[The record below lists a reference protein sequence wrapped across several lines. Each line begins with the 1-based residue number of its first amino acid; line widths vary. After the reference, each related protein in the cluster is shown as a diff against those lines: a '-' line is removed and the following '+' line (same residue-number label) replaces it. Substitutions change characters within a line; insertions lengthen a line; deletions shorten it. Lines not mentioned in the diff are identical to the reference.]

1 MASTYSDSLKLELM
15 ETGANAATWGTN
27 TNTNLE
33 VLDAFAQGYVS
44 KSVAGSTDVT
54 LTTGNAD
61 PDAESANKVIELTGA
76 LTGAISVL
84 IPAVTGGSEY
94 LIYNNTSGAYA
105 LTIAATG
112 HVANGVVVTQGAY
125 SRVYC
130 DGTPNFNVAVS
141 TSLLGA
147 VNTKGAFIADSTAEF
162 NSTVSL
168 DAGATVTAG
177 QNLTAGSG
185 AINLYSNG
193 VATATTFSGSG
204 ASLTNLPAANLAGTI
219 ANISG
224 ANLTDL
230 NASNVASGTLSNDRL
245 DTVPTTKGGTGLTS
259 LGTAGQV
266 LTVTAPGTAVAYESI
281 SAGGSYAMTV
291 FTSSGTYT
299 KPAGLSDAKIRV
311 LGGGGGGGWP
321 HYTAGNH
328 QSGPGGGGGYAEEYL
343 DAPAISATETVT
355 VGGGGAGG
363 NQANPDASHNGATGG
378 TSSFGSFV
386 SASGGGGGGG
396 ASYFGNAQFGG
407 GGAGGIGTGGQVNYG
422 GLGGASNPTGGLG
435 FGNTVMASRRNV
447 SLAQPGNNAGTNSG
461 VAATGQS
468 SVPYPSQPGG
478 QTGKSGAAGIVIVEE
493 FS

>member
-44 KSVAGSTDVT
+44 KSVAGSADVT

-130 DGTPNFNVAVS
+130 DGTANFNVAVS
-141 TSLLGA
+141 TSVLGA

-177 QNLTAGSG
+177 QSLVAGSG

-224 ANLTDL
+224 ANLTDI

-259 LGTAGQV
+259 LGSAGQV
-266 LTVTAPGTAVAYESI
+266 LTVTAPGSAVAYESI
-281 SAGGSYAMTV
+281 SAGGTFVQTV
-291 FTSSGTYT
+291 FTSSGTFS
-299 KPAGLSDAKIRV
+299 KPASLHSVKVRV
-311 LGGGGGGGWP
+311 MGGGGGGG
-321 HYTAGNH
+321 
-328 QSGPGGGGGYAEEYL
+328 GPPTGGGGGGGYAEDYIEAGSL
-343 DAPAISATETVT
+343 AASETVT
-355 VGGGGAGG
+355 VGGGGSGTNSNSGG
-363 NQANPDASHNGATGG
+363 GGG

-386 SASGGGGGGG
+386 SASGGGG
-396 ASYFGNAQFGG
+396 APTPSNAT
-407 GGAGGIGTGGQVNYG
+407 GGIGSGGQVNYG
-422 GLGGASNPTGGLG
+422 GQAGTRGFVALVLYFTGNSTLGAKRTAALS
-435 FGNTVMASRRNV
+435 
-447 SLAQPGNNAGTNSG
+447 QPGNSGGSNSGCGGVANAGGGSAG
-461 VAATGQS
+461 V
-468 SVPYPSQPGG
+468 
-478 QTGKSGAAGIVIVEE
+478 VIVES

>member
-15 ETGANAATWGTN
+15 ATGANAATWGTN

-44 KSVAGSTDVT
+44 KSVAGSADVT

-130 DGTPNFNVAVS
+130 DGTANFNVAVS

-147 VNTKGAFIADSTAEF
+147 VTTKGAAVF
-162 NSTVSL
+162 

-177 QNLTAGSG
+177 QDLTAGSG
-185 AINLYSNG
+185 GINLYSNG

-224 ANLTDL
+224 ANLTAL
-230 NASNVASGTLSNDRL
+230 NASNVASGTLASDRL
-245 DTVPTTKGGTGLTS
+245 PTVPTTKGGTGLTA

-281 SAGGSYAMTV
+281 SAGGSYTMTV
-291 FTSSGTYT
+291 FTSSGTWT
-299 KPAGLSDAKIRV
+299 KPAGLADVKIRV
-311 LGGGGGGGWP
+311 LGGGGGAGWAASAP
-321 HYTAGNH
+321 T
-328 QSGPGGGGGYAEEYL
+328 SGHFSGTGGGGGYAEEYL
-343 DAPAISATETVT
+343 DAPAIGATETVT
-355 VGGGGAGG
+355 VGPGGAGG
-363 NQANPDASHNGATGG
+363 LGVYGSNTVVPGSAGG
-378 TSSFGSFV
+378 TSSFGAFV
-386 SASGGGGGGG
+386 SSSGGAGGGGMVNG
-396 ASYFGNAQFGG
+396 SYAG
-407 GGAGGIGTGGQVNYG
+407 GGAGGIGTGGQFNYG
-422 GLGGASNPTGGLG
+422 GQAGRALNDGGGYSGSTPMAFKVSTGLHLN
-435 FGNTVMASRRNV
+435 GNI
-447 SLAQPGNNAGTNSG
+447 AGSNSG
-461 VAATGQS
+461 NGATGRENLATHIGT
-468 SVPYPSQPGG
+468 PR
-478 QTGKSGAAGIVIVEE
+478 GAEGSAGIVIVEE

>member
-44 KSVAGSTDVT
+44 KSVAGSADVT

-112 HVANGVVVTQGAY
+112 HAANGVVVTQGAY

-147 VNTKGAFIADSTAEF
+147 VTTKGAAVF
-162 NSTVSL
+162 

-177 QNLTAGSG
+177 QDLTAGSG
-185 AINLYSNG
+185 AIIARSNG
-193 VATATTFSGSG
+193 QVSATLFTGSG
-204 ASLTNLPAANLAGTI
+204 DGLTNLPAANLAGTI
-219 ANISG
+219 SNISG
-224 ANLTDL
+224 ANLTNLPAANLAGTISQISGQNLTTL

-245 DTVPTTKGGTGLTS
+245 DTVPTTKGGTGLTA

-281 SAGGSYAMTV
+281 SAGGNYTMSV

-299 KPAGLSDAKIRV
+299 KPAGLAALRV
-311 LGGGGGGGWP
+311 RVIGGGGGGG
-321 HYTAGNH
+321 GN
-328 QSGPGGGGGYAEEYL
+328 SPPGNTPRPGAGGGLGEKSIQAG
-343 DAPAISATETVT
+343 SVGATETVT
-355 VGGGGAGG
+355 IGGGGGG
-363 NQANPDASHNGATGG
+363 GGGRDGGSSGG
-378 TSSFGSFV
+378 TSSFGSHV
-386 SASGGGGGGG
+386 SSSGGGGGGSG
-396 ASYFGNAQFGG
+396 PGTSTGSY
-407 GGAGGIGTGGQVNYG
+407 GTGGVGSG
-422 GLGGASNPTGGLG
+422 GTFNMGGFYIQSSAISGRRNTSSSLGNSGTGG
-435 FGNTVMASRRNV
+435 TAPVYYS
-447 SLAQPGNNAGTNSG
+447 AG
-461 VAATGQS
+461 Q
-468 SVPYPSQPGG
+468 GG
-478 QTGKSGAAGIVIVEE
+478 DSGIVIVEE

>member
-44 KSVAGSTDVT
+44 KSVAGSANIT

-61 PDAESANKVIELTGA
+61 PNAEAANKVIELTGT
-76 LTGAISVL
+76 LTGDIVVF

-94 LIYNNTSGAYA
+94 LFFNNTSGSQT

-112 HVANGVVVTQGAY
+112 HTANGAVVTQGAY

-130 DGTPNFNVAVS
+130 DGTADFNVKIQ

-147 VNTKGAFIADSTAEF
+147 VTTKGAFIADSTAEF

-177 QNLTAGSG
+177 QSLVAGSG

-224 ANLTDL
+224 ANLTNL
-230 NASNVASGTLSNDRL
+230 NAANVATGTLSNDRL
-245 DTVPTTKGGTGLTS
+245 DTIPTTKGGTGLTS
-259 LGTAGQV
+259 LGSAGQV
-266 LTVTAPGTAVAYESI
+266 LTVTAPGSAVAFESI
-281 SAGGSYAMTV
+281 SAGGSFTMTV
-291 FTSSGTYT
+291 FTSSGTWT
-299 KPAGLSDAKIRV
+299 KPAGLSDVKVRV
-311 LGGGGGGGWP
+311 LGGGGGGG
-321 HYTAGNH
+321 AGN
-328 QSGPGGGGGYAEEYL
+328 SPGGGGGGGGGYAEEYL
-343 DAPAISATETVT
+343 DAPAIGATESVT
-355 VGGGGAGG
+355 VGAGG
-363 NQANPDASHNGATGG
+363 NKGVAFPGTTPGGSGG

-386 SASGGGGGGG
+386 SASGGSGGGGQPG
-396 ASYFGNAQFGG
+396 PNAGG
-407 GGAGGIGTGGQVNYG
+407 TGGIGSGGQFNFGGQGNDSNPSGKSPLLGNSPMAFKRNANTNTGGNNG
-422 GLGGASNPTGGLG
+422 GS
-435 FGNTVMASRRNV
+435 
-447 SLAQPGNNAGTNSG
+447 NSG
-461 VAATGQS
+461 CGAGSAGS
-468 SVPYPSQPGG
+468 EPSG
-478 QTGKSGAAGIVIVEE
+478 QTGAAGIVIVEE

>member
-15 ETGANAATWGTN
+15 ATGANAATWGTN

-44 KSVAGSTDVT
+44 KSVAGSADVT
-54 LTTGNAD
+54 LSTGNAD
-61 PDAESANKVIELTGA
+61 PNAESANKVIELTGA

-105 LTIAATG
+105 LTVAATG
-112 HVANGVVVTQGAY
+112 HAANGVVVTQGAY

-130 DGTPNFNVAVS
+130 DGTANFNVAVS
-141 TSLLGA
+141 TSVLGA

-162 NSTVSL
+162 NSTVTL

-224 ANLTDL
+224 ANLTTL
-230 NASNVASGTLSNDRL
+230 NASNVSSGTLASDRL
-245 DTVPTTKGGTGLTS
+245 PTVPTTKGGTGLTA
-259 LGTAGQV
+259 LGSAGQV
-266 LTVTAPGTAVAYESI
+266 LTVTAPGSAVAYESI
-281 SAGGSYAMTV
+281 SAGGSYTMTV
-291 FTSSGTYT
+291 FTSSGTWT
-299 KPAGLSDAKIRV
+299 KPAGLADVKIRV
-311 LGGGGGGGWP
+311 LGGGGGGGYSNP
-321 HYTAGNH
+321 GGTAG
-328 QSGPGGGGGYAEEYL
+328 GGSAGGYAEEYL

-363 NQANPDASHNGATGG
+363 NTAGGNAFPGTGG
-378 TSSFGSFV
+378 ATSSFGSFI

-396 ASYFGNAQFGG
+396 SGGGPTGNGGGSTGGIGSGGQFNYGGQGNGPHPSGGQFGG
-407 GGAGGIGTGGQVNYG
+407 GSYMAFRRSFPGTT
-422 GLGGASNPTGGLG
+422 S
-435 FGNTVMASRRNV
+435 
-447 SLAQPGNNAGTNSG
+447 GNNAGSNSG
-461 VAATGQS
+461 VGAS
-468 SVPYPSQPGG
+468 SKNGG
-478 QTGKSGAAGIVIVEE
+478 GSSGGGSDGIVIVEE

>member
-33 VLDAFAQGYVS
+33 VLDAFTQGYLL
-44 KSVAGSTDVT
+44 KSVAGSSDVT

-61 PDAESANKVIELTGA
+61 PNAEAANKVIELTGA
-76 LTGAISVL
+76 LTGDIRVL

-94 LIYNNTSGAYA
+94 LFFNNTSGSQT

-112 HVANGVVVTQGAY
+112 HNANGAVITQGAY

-130 DGTPNFNVAVS
+130 DGTANFNVKVQ

-147 VNTKGAFIADSTAEF
+147 VTTKGAFVA
-162 NSTVSL
+162 

-177 QNLTAGSG
+177 QNLVAGSG

-224 ANLTDL
+224 ANLTNL
-230 NASNVASGTLSNDRL
+230 NAANVATGTLSNDRL
-245 DTVPTTKGGTGLTS
+245 DTIPTTKGGTGLTS
-259 LGTAGQV
+259 LGSAGQV
-266 LTVTAPGTAVAYESI
+266 LTVTAPGSAVAFESI

-299 KPAGLSDAKIRV
+299 KPTGLSDVKIRV

-321 HYTAGNH
+321 HYEGNPGNH
-328 QSGPGGGGGYAEEYL
+328 YSGPGGGGGYAEEYL
-343 DAPAISATETVT
+343 DAPAIGATETVT

-363 NQANPDASHNGATGG
+363 TQSNPNSLHPGATGG

-396 ASYFGNAQFGG
+396 ANITGNYGS

-422 GLGGASNPTGGLG
+422 GQGSQPNQYSGTG
-435 FGNTVMASRRNV
+435 FGNTVMANRRNHGV
-447 SLAQPGNNAGTNSG
+447 GQPGNNAGTNSG
-461 VAATGQS
+461 VGATGQKS
-468 SVPYPSQPGG
+468 TPYPSQPSG
-478 QTGKSGAAGIVIVEE
+478 QAGKPGAAGIVIVEE

>member
-147 VNTKGAFIADSTAEF
+147 VTTKGAAVF
-162 NSTVSL
+162 

-177 QNLTAGSG
+177 QDLTAGSG
-185 AINLYSNG
+185 GINLYSNG

-281 SAGGSYAMTV
+281 SAGGSYSMTI

-299 KPAGLSDAKIRV
+299 KPAGLSDVKIRV
-311 LGGGGGGGWP
+311 LGGGGGAGWP
-321 HYTAGNH
+321 YYAPGGGGSNH
-328 QSGPGGGGGYAEEYL
+328 QSGPGGGGGYAETYL
-343 DAPAISATETVT
+343 DAPAIGATETVT
-355 VGGGGAGG
+355 IGGGGAGG
-363 NQANPDASHNGATGG
+363 NSASPNASHNGATGG
-378 TSSFGSFV
+378 TSSFGSFA

-396 ASYFGNAQFGG
+396 ANYYGSASFGG

-422 GLGGASNPTGGLG
+422 GSGGLANPTGGLG
-435 FGNTVMASRRNV
+435 FGNTVMASRRNL
-447 SLAQPGNNAGTNSG
+447 SLSQPGNNAGTNSG
-461 VAATGQS
+461 VGATGQGA
-468 SVPYPSQPGG
+468 VPYPQQPT
-478 QTGKSGAAGIVIVEE
+478 QSGKAGAAGIVIVEE

>member
-44 KSVAGSTDVT
+44 KSVAGSSDVT

-112 HVANGVVVTQGAY
+112 HAANGVVVTQGAY

-130 DGTPNFNVAVS
+130 DGTANFNVAVS
-141 TSLLGA
+141 TSVLGA

-245 DTVPTTKGGTGLTS
+245 DTVPTTKGGTGLTA

-291 FTSSGTYT
+291 FTSSGTWT
-299 KPAGLSDAKIRV
+299 KPAGLADVKIRV
-311 LGGGGGGGWP
+311 LGGGGGGATGTNQTP
-321 HYTAGNH
+321 TG
-328 QSGPGGGGGYAEEYL
+328 GTGGGGGYAEEYL
-343 DAPAISATETVT
+343 NAPAIGATETIT
-355 VGGGGAGG
+355 VGAGG
-363 NQANPDASHNGATGG
+363 NGGSGGSGGGGSGG

-386 SASGGGGGGG
+386 SAT
-396 ASYFGNAQFGG
+396 
-407 GGAGGIGTGGQVNYG
+407 GGAGGQAGSPNLAGNGGNG
-422 GLGGASNPTGGLG
+422 GLGAGGQFNYAGQGGGPINPNSTIQTGRFAGNSPMAGRGTASPTTSASGNSGG
-435 FGNTVMASRRNV
+435 N
-447 SLAQPGNNAGTNSG
+447 NSG
-461 VAATGQS
+461 VSGTGS
-468 SVPYPSQPGG
+468 PGETPAG
-478 QTGKSGAAGIVIVEE
+478 GSGSAGIVIVEE

>member
-44 KSVAGSTDVT
+44 KSVAGSADVT

-130 DGTPNFNVAVS
+130 DGTANFNVAVS
-141 TSLLGA
+141 TSVLGA

-224 ANLTDL
+224 ANLTTL
-230 NASNVASGTLSNDRL
+230 NASNVSSGTLASDRL
-245 DTVPTTKGGTGLTS
+245 PTVPTTKGGTGLTA
-259 LGTAGQV
+259 LGSAGQV
-266 LTVTAPGTAVAYESI
+266 LTVTAPGSAVAYESI
-281 SAGGSYAMTV
+281 SAGGSYTMTV
-291 FTSSGTYT
+291 FTSSGTWT
-299 KPAGLSDAKIRV
+299 KPAGLADVKIRV
-311 LGGGGGGGWP
+311 LGGGGGGGYSNP
-321 HYTAGNH
+321 
-328 QSGPGGGGGYAEEYL
+328 SGSAGGGSAGGYAEEYL

-355 VGGGGAGG
+355 VGAGGAGG
-363 NQANPDASHNGATGG
+363 NTAAGFAFPGTGG
-378 TSSFGSFV
+378 ATSSFGSFI
-386 SASGGGGGGG
+386 SASGGGAGGG
-396 ASYFGNAQFGG
+396 SGNSPGGTGG
-407 GGAGGIGTGGQVNYG
+407 GSTGGIGTGGQFNYG
-422 GLGGASNPTGGLG
+422 GQGNGSHPSGGEMGGNSYMAFKRSFPTG
-435 FGNTVMASRRNV
+435 TTS
-447 SLAQPGNNAGTNSG
+447 GNNAGSNSG
-461 VAATGQS
+461 VGAS
-468 SVPYPSQPGG
+468 S
-478 QTGKSGAAGIVIVEE
+478 KSGGSTSGSGSDGIVIVEE

>member
-44 KSVAGSTDVT
+44 KSVAGSADVT

-130 DGTPNFNVAVS
+130 DGTANFNVAVS
-141 TSLLGA
+141 TSVLGA

-162 NSTVSL
+162 NSTVTL

-224 ANLTDL
+224 ANLTTL
-230 NASNVASGTLSNDRL
+230 NAANVSSGTLSSDRL

-259 LGTAGQV
+259 LGSAGQV

-281 SAGGSYAMTV
+281 SAGGNYTMSV
-291 FTSSGTYT
+291 FTGSGTYT
-299 KPAGLSDAKIRV
+299 KPAGLAALRVRV
-311 LGGGGGGGWP
+311 LGGGGGGG
-321 HYTAGNH
+321 GNNPP
-328 QSGPGGGGGYAEEYL
+328 GNTPRPGAGGGLGEKSIQAGTV
-343 DAPAISATETVT
+343 DATETVT
-355 VGGGGAGG
+355 VGGGGGG
-363 NQANPDASHNGATGG
+363 GSGRSSGSSGG
-378 TSSFGSFV
+378 TSSFGSHV
-386 SASGGGGGGG
+386 SASGGGGGGSG
-396 ASYFGNAQFGG
+396 PAIGLH
-407 GGAGGIGTGGQVNYG
+407 GTGGVGSGGDFNMGGFYLQSSALSGRRNTTS
-422 GLGGASNPTGGLG
+422 GLGNSGTGGHAP
-435 FGNTVMASRRNV
+435 NYYS
-447 SLAQPGNNAGTNSG
+447 
-461 VAATGQS
+461 TGQ
-468 SVPYPSQPGG
+468 GG
-478 QTGKSGAAGIVIVEE
+478 DSGIVIVEE

>member
-33 VLDAFAQGYVS
+33 VLDAFTQGYLL
-44 KSVAGSTDVT
+44 KSVAGSSDVT

-61 PDAESANKVIELTGA
+61 PNAEAANKVIELTGA
-76 LTGAISVL
+76 LTGDIRVL

-94 LIYNNTSGAYA
+94 LFFNNTSGSQT

-112 HVANGVVVTQGAY
+112 HNANGAVITQGAY

-130 DGTPNFNVAVS
+130 DGTANFNVKVQ

-147 VNTKGAFIADSTAEF
+147 VTTKGAFIADSTAEF

-177 QNLTAGSG
+177 QSLVAGSG

-224 ANLTDL
+224 ANLTNL
-230 NASNVASGTLSNDRL
+230 NAANVATGTLSNDRL
-245 DTVPTTKGGTGLTS
+245 DTIPTTKGGTGLTS
-259 LGTAGQV
+259 LGSAGQV
-266 LTVTAPGTAVAYESI
+266 LTVTSPGNAVAFESI
-281 SAGGSYAMTV
+281 SAGGTFVQTV
-291 FTSSGTYT
+291 FTSSGTFS
-299 KPAGLSDAKIRV
+299 KPGNLQSVKIRV
-311 LGGGGGGGWP
+311 MGGGGGS
-321 HYTAGNH
+321 GNH
-328 QSGPGGGGGYAEEYL
+328 NNSGGGGGGGYAEDYVEAGSL
-343 DAPAISATETVT
+343 ASSETVT
-355 VGGGGAGG
+355 VGAPGNGAAGGGSPNGG
-363 NQANPDASHNGATGG
+363 GSGG
-378 TSSFGSFV
+378 TSSFGSIV
-386 SASGGGGGGG
+386 SASGGGGG
-396 ASYFGNAQFGG
+396 SSGNST
-407 GGAGGIGTGGQVNYG
+407 GGIGSDGQFNFGGSTGLSGFTHNAYRVG
-422 GLGGASNPTGGLG
+422 GNSPMAMRRTG
-435 FGNTVMASRRNV
+435 NNS
-447 SLAQPGNNAGTNSG
+447 QPGNNAGSNSG
-461 VAATGQS
+461 VGGLQGVTGNS
-468 SVPYPSQPGG
+468 NSPGA
-478 QTGKSGAAGIVIVEE
+478 SGSAGIVIVES

>member
-44 KSVAGSTDVT
+44 KSVAGSANVT

-105 LTIAATG
+105 LTVAATG
-112 HVANGVVVTQGAY
+112 HAANGVVVTQGAY

-130 DGTPNFNVAVS
+130 DGTPNFNVEVS
-141 TSLLGA
+141 TSVLGA

-259 LGTAGQV
+259 LGSAGQV
-266 LTVTAPGTAVAYESI
+266 LTVTAPGTTVAYESI
-281 SAGGSYAMTV
+281 SAGGSYTMTV
-291 FTSSGTYT
+291 FTSSGTWT
-299 KPAGLSDAKIRV
+299 KPAGLADVKIRV
-311 LGGGGGGGWP
+311 LGGGGGGG
-321 HYTAGNH
+321 AGN
-328 QSGPGGGGGYAEEYL
+328 SPGGGGGGGGGYAEEYL
-343 DAPAISATETVT
+343 DAPAIGATETVT
-355 VGGGGAGG
+355 IGAGG
-363 NQANPDASHNGATGG
+363 NKGVGFPGTTPGGGGG
-378 TSSFGSFV
+378 TSSFGAFT

-396 ASYFGNAQFGG
+396 TPGPAAGG
-407 GGAGGIGTGGQVNYG
+407 TGGIGSGGQFNFG
-422 GLGGASNPTGGLG
+422 GQGNDSNPSGKSPGLGNSPMAFKRTSNSSTG
-435 FGNTVMASRRNV
+435 
-447 SLAQPGNNAGTNSG
+447 GNNAGSNSG
-461 VAATGQS
+461 CGGGSAGS
-468 SVPYPSQPGG
+468 EPGG
-478 QTGKSGAAGIVIVEE
+478 QTGAAGIVIVEE

>member
-33 VLDAFAQGYVS
+33 VLDAFSQGYLS
-44 KSVAGSTDVT
+44 KAVAGSSDVT

-61 PDAESANKVIELTGA
+61 PNAEAANKIIELTGA
-76 LTGAISVL
+76 LTGDIRVL

-94 LIYNNTSGAYA
+94 LFFNNTTGSQT

-112 HVANGVVVTQGAY
+112 HNANGAVITQGAY

-130 DGTPNFNVAVS
+130 DGSANFNVKVQ

-177 QNLTAGSG
+177 QNLVAGSG

-224 ANLTDL
+224 ANLTNL
-230 NASNVASGTLSNDRL
+230 NAANVATGTLSNDRL

-259 LGTAGQV
+259 LGSAGQV
-266 LTVTAPGTAVAYESI
+266 LTVTDPGSAVAFESI
-281 SAGGSYAMTV
+281 SAGGSYSMTI
-291 FTSSGTYT
+291 FASSGTYT
-299 KPAGLSDAKIRV
+299 KPAGLADVRVRV
-311 LGGGGGGGWP
+311 LGGGGG
-321 HYTAGNH
+321 AGFAHQDAGSH
-328 QSGPGGGGGYAEEYL
+328 QSGPGGGGGYAEEHL
-343 DAPAISATETVT
+343 DAPAVGATETVT
-355 VGGGGAGG
+355 VGPGGAGG
-363 NQANPDASHNGATGG
+363 TPSGDAIRPGATGG
-378 TSSFGSFV
+378 TSSFGSLS
-386 SASGGGGGGG
+386 SASGGAGGGG
-396 ASYFGNAQFGG
+396 AHSSTGFAG
-407 GGAGGIGTGGQVNYG
+407 GGAGGIGTGGDVNYG
-422 GLGGASNPTGGLG
+422 GQGSLANNAGGLG
-435 FGNTVMASRRNV
+435 LGSTVMAMRRN
-447 SLAQPGNNAGTNSG
+447 SSANQPGNNAGSNSG
-461 VAATGQS
+461 VGA
-468 SVPYPSQPGG
+468 
-478 QTGKSGAAGIVIVEE
+478 TGKSRSSPAQPGQAGASGIVIVEE